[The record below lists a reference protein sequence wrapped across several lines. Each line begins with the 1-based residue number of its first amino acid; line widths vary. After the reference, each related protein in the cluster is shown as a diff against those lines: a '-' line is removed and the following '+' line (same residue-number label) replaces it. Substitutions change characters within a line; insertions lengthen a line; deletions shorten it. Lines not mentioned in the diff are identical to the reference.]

1 MHPRRHACWF
11 GLIAVA
17 AGLAV
22 SVALV
27 RADDPEPAK
36 QSWFGF
42 WKKQPPEAQ
51 KDSAGNV
58 VTSVSSHADP
68 GARLRAELDWKRRA
82 EICQKLREIA
92 ASTGDADL
100 ERFAERLDQRSWD
113 LYLRHTSNLPAQPM
127 PDSMHGVRVD
137 IDAVHSPDTRGEQT
151 PRNDKVYEV
160 RP

>member
-1 MHPRRHACWF
+1 MHPRHNACWF
-11 GLIAVA
+11 GLFAAVA
-17 AGLAV
+17 LGSAHGLTA
-22 SVALV
+22 
-27 RADDPEPAK
+27 RADDPSPAK

-42 WKKQPPEAQ
+42 WSKPAPEAQ

-58 VTSVSSHADP
+58 VTSVSTHADP
-68 GARLRAELDWKRRA
+68 GRRLRAELDWKRRA

-100 ERFAERLDQRSWD
+100 ERFAERLDQRAWE
-113 LYLRHTSNLPAQPM
+113 LYLRHTSSLPAQPL

-137 IDAVHSPDTRGEQT
+137 IDA
-151 PRNDKVYEV
+151 PRTTGPAPRNPGNDKVYEV